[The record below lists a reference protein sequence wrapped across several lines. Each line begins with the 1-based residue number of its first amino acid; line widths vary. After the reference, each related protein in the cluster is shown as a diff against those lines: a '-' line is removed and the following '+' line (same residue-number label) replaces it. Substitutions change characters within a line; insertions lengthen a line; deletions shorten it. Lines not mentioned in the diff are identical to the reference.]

1 MKLGYYVIFLIYF
14 FLTVTDVLLVVKKI
28 LAVLS
33 DIHTVS
39 ETRKKTESFF
49 KKIKFWE
56 SNVLLLNT
64 RLTILHNVNS
74 KPEE

>member
-49 KKIKFWE
+49 KKIKF
-56 SNVLLLNT
+56 
-64 RLTILHNVNS
+64 
-74 KPEE
+74 